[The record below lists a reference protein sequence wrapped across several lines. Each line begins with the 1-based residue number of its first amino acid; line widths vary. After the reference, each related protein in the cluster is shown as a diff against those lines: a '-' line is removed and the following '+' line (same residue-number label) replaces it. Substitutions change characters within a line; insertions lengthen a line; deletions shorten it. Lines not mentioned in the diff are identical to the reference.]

1 MQNLYKFTCLALARS
16 AVLRRA
22 HQGGPGPSAWISPL
36 FSPSHTQPVCGQ
48 CPDYV
53 QGDGGG
59 LSRSR
64 RLWAVAVP
72 RMERGRLLAGLAR
85 RQQGGEAS
93 GQPRCLGAAPSPG
106 SLSPV
111 LVSSSCPIYILVHHQ
126 ALPSPKQSLLAA
138 KSCGCL
144 GLQSPLS
151 PPEHCWPHRGGDGG
165 LEGGQYFVF
174 PMTTADWAK
183 VGGQESPGHR
193 CPASCAALP
202 PRLAADR
209 RFKGKKTCFD
219 SSHVPSAALP
229 PGRSGLCRRLAALF
243 GGCKLGVRTGGGCS
257 ATCWG
262 AGPCSRPLCSPR
274 CLSAGA
280 QRGSATSSSSVPRV
294 LRAEGKPCPVFA
306 FLASLQLHQRK
317 KKKKWVG
324 QLETTPKSCDV
335 SQSICCLG
343 GEAGSSALRSAVFVF
358 LARTPPGPPV
368 SSRGARCERA
378 EVCELHQARQQNKEH
393 M

>member
-22 HQGGPGPSAWISPL
+22 RQGGPGPSAWISPL

-229 PGRSGLCRRLAALF
+229 PRSQWFVQAPRCFVWRLQTWGQDWGGMQCHVLGSGAVQPPLVQPPLPLCR
-243 GGCKLGVRTGGGCS
+243 GT
-257 ATCWG
+257 
-262 AGPCSRPLCSPR
+262 AGFSH
-274 CLSAGA
+274 
-280 QRGSATSSSSVPRV
+280 QQQ
-294 LRAEGKPCPVFA
+294 LRAPS
-306 FLASLQLHQRK
+306 AS
-317 KKKKWVG
+317 G
-324 QLETTPKSCDV
+324 
-335 SQSICCLG
+335 
-343 GEAGSSALRSAVFVF
+343 
-358 LARTPPGPPV
+358 
-368 SSRGARCERA
+368 
-378 EVCELHQARQQNKEH
+378 
-393 M
+393 